1 MPQSRFSR
9 AVISSAAETAPDAA
23 TRPGF
28 AFDPFSHGA
37 FRMSIRVLALAFLAV
52 AALAQ
57 AAPPKSQRPK
67 TDPANTQQSAESVD
81 VDAMARAKDADAAT
95 PANADAPP
103 PAEPPPA
110 PETPP
115 AEAPPTSDVP
125 PAAATPPAAS
135 EAPVAAEPSPAAAEP
150 APAASSAPATAPAA
164 EPTPEESRQ
173 RSVAAG
179 CVARATSMLDDAQK
193 SDFSGATRDFD
204 AKMRTDMPAPKLKQQ
219 WDSMS
224 QFGKLVARG
233 QSHLG
238 SGQGYLIVM
247 IPLIFEKA
255 NLVAQIACGSDGR
268 IAGFHVSPA
277 PKPKP

>member
-1 MPQSRFSR
+1 
-9 AVISSAAETAPDAA
+9 VISSAAETAPDAA
-23 TRPGF
+23 TRSGF
-28 AFDPFSHGA
+28 ASDPLSHGA
-37 FRMSIRVLALAFLAV
+37 LRMSIRVLALALLAGV
-52 AALAQ
+52 ALAH

-67 TDPANTQQSAESVD
+67 TDPTDAQQSAESVD

-95 PANADAPP
+95 PANADTPP
-103 PAEPPPA
+103 PAEPPSDAPPAATPA

-115 AEAPPTSDVP
+115 PEVPPTSEAPPVTE
-125 PAAATPPAAS
+125 TPPAAS
-135 EAPVAAEPSPAAAEP
+135 EPPAAAEPSPAVDEP
-150 APAASSAPATAPAA
+150 APATSAPTTAPAA
-164 EPTPEESRQ
+164 EATPEESRE

-193 SDFSGATRDFD
+193 GDFSGATRDFD
-204 AKMRTDMPAPKLKQQ
+204 AKMRTDMPATKLKSQ

-224 QFGKLVARG
+224 QFGKLAARG

-268 IAGFHVSPA
+268 IAGFHVSPV
-277 PKPKP
+277 PKPKT